1 MANKVK
7 QDDSV
12 KSMQFNPADYPVNPS
27 TREPMKINNYEF
39 DLGAVRR
46 VALDKLEVSEFEQT
60 TVSLNQEGGL
70 NIELN

>member
-27 TREPMKINNYEF
+27 TREPMKINNYVF

-46 VALDKLEVSEFEQT
+46 VALDKLEVSEF
-60 TVSLNQEGGL
+60 
-70 NIELN
+70 